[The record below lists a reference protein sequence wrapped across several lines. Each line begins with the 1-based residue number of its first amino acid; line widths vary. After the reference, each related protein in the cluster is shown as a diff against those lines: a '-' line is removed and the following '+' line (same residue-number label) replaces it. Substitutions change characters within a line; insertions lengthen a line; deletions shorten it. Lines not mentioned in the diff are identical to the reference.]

1 MFIFC
6 TDRSRLI
13 FLSPSRSLSRTLAQF
28 GPVWSS
34 SSFKSSSMSSCSPA
48 SSERYFMCTPA
59 VLNGKSP
66 NFTTF
71 SMFLVLLRS
80 RWMWFS
86 SITWS
91 RPGHISLHRCCCC
104 CGISFSIEQ
113 IISFFLQNTAR
124 LNCACF
130 LHDTR
135 WVMDAL
141 ALHMPYELKNIII
154 NWYNK
159 TSQRYWIIWI
169 EETQG

>member
-6 TDRSRLI
+6 TDRSRPV
-13 FLSPSRSLSRTLAQF
+13 FFWSPPRSLSQALANF
-28 GPVWSS
+28 GSVWSS
-34 SSFKSSSMSSCSPA
+34 SSFKSSSMLSCGPA

-91 RPGHISLHRCCCC
+91 RPRHISLHRCCCC
-104 CGISFSIEQ
+104 CGISFSIKQ
-113 IISFFLQNTAR
+113 IISLFFAEHSTFELC
-124 LNCACF
+124 LFSSWYKMSYGCAS
-130 LHDTR
+130 TTN
-135 WVMDAL
+135 
-141 ALHMPYELKNIII
+141 EL
-154 NWYNK
+154 W
-159 TSQRYWIIWI
+159 
-169 EETQG
+169 TQKYYYKLI